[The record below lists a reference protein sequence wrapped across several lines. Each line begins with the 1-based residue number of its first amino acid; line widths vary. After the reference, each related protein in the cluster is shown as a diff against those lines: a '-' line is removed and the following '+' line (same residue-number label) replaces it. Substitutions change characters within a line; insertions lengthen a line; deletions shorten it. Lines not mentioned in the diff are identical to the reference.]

1 MFCVCQAKH
10 EWWWLYVADRK
21 NHLLITAPV
30 QVCSLK
36 DEEQVQLKF
45 SAPAKIGVYQYTV
58 VLRSDSYMD
67 FDQAHSFKVGCAHT
81 VWRGWLISLCQQTR
95 S

>member
-1 MFCVCQAKH
+1 MQEKH
-10 EWWWLYVADRK
+10 EWWWLYVADKK

-36 DEEQVQLKF
+36 HEESVQLKF
-45 SAPAKIGVYQYTV
+45 SAPPKPGVYQYSV

-67 FDQAHSFKVGCAHT
+67 FDQTQFIKVSATDLSTMRCT
-81 VWRGWLISLCQQTR
+81 
-95 S
+95 